1 MSSRHAGRAWVPDQ
15 GRTADPANHVFLAGL
30 VDKLVNQV
38 GFKQSKHDECVFYRG
53 NVMHALHADDSI
65 LAGPDKD
72 ELKQVIA
79 DIKSAGLDVTEE
91 GDIEDFL
98 GVNIDRVDDDTYHL
112 SQPHLIEQILRDL
125 NLDGENV
132 QTKETPSPLSRVLGA
147 HKSSAEFDGHFHYRS
162 VIGKLNYLEKCSRP
176 DIAYATHQCA
186 RFSSDPRKEHGEAV
200 KWLGR
205 YLRATRD
212 KGIYIRPTD
221 DTFKVWADADFS
233 GNWIPEEAEGEPDTA
248 RSRSGYIMSYLGCPI
263 LWKSQ
268 LQTEI
273 ALSSTESEYIA
284 LSQAARKVKP
294 LMLLIQ
300 EMKKE
305 GFNVGCSTP
314 TVKCTLF
321 EDNSGTVYL
330 ANAPSMR
337 PRTKHTNVK
346 YHHFR
351 SMVAS
356 RALRIEK
363 TSSEDQLADFLT
375 KQSSIELYLAHRMA
389 IMGW

>member
-1 MSSRHAGRAWVPDQ
+1 
-15 GRTADPANHVFLAGL
+15 
-30 VDKLVNQV
+30 
-38 GFKQSKHDECVFYRG
+38 
-53 NVMHALHADDSI
+53 
-65 LAGPDKD
+65 
-72 ELKQVIA
+72 
-79 DIKSAGLDVTEE
+79 VTEE

-98 GVNIDRVDDDTYHL
+98 GVNKDRVDDETFHL
-112 SQPHLIEQILRDL
+112 SQTHLIEQILRDL
-125 NLDGENV
+125 NLDRENA
-132 QTKETPSPLSRVLGA
+132 QAKETPSPRSRALGA
-147 HKSSAEFDGHFHYRS
+147 HESSPVFDGHFHYQS
-162 VIGKLNYLEKCSRP
+162 VLGKLNYLEKCSRP
-176 DIAYATHQCA
+176 NIACATHQCA
-186 RFSSDPRKEHGEAV
+186 RFSSDPRKEHGKAV

-205 YLRATRD
+205 CLRATRD
-212 KGIYIRPTD
+212 KGVYIRPTD
-221 DTFKVWADADFS
+221 DAFKVWADADFS
-233 GNWIPEEAEGEPDTA
+233 GNWIPEEAEDESDTA
-248 RSRSGYIMSYLGCPI
+248 RSRSGYIMSYLGCPV

-273 ALSSTESEYIA
+273 ALSSTESEHIT

-305 GFNVGCSTP
+305 GFNVGCSVP

-321 EDNSGTVYL
+321 EDNSDTVYL

-346 YHHFR
+346 CHHFR

-363 TSSEDQLADFLT
+363 TTSEAQLANMLT
-375 KQSSIELYLAHRMA
+375 KQSTLELFMAHRMA